1 MADRPD
7 RRDAQREVEDR
18 AVSPSRQD
26 SSQNATA
33 PKGTEK
39 HAEGE
44 PEMETPQAE
53 SGGTGDVPPPK
64 QEQKRDKEIKEGVKR
79 PESKE
84 DWDRFII
91 A

>member
-1 MADRPD
+1 
-7 RRDAQREVEDR
+7 
-18 AVSPSRQD
+18 
-26 SSQNATA
+26 
-33 PKGTEK
+33 
-39 HAEGE
+39 
-44 PEMETPQAE
+44 METPQAE